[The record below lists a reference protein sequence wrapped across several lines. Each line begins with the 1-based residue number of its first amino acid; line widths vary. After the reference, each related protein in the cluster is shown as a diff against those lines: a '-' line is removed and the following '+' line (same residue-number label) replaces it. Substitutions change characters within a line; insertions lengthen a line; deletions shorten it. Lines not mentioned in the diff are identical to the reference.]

1 MTASQQHSDSQ
12 VNGDS
17 QETGNSQAIETMIL
31 QDETNLAGL
40 IRQIENCSSDLIGIT
55 KSSEMTKWDLPAG
68 VSDCQWLP
76 QVRNSFADFVYHELG
91 GQIASVWLPLADEGL
106 IIAARES
113 WLSVLKKCESW
124 QEALVTMSWENV
136 SPQSSLN
143 IDWSASQ
150 SFLPVLEPQGDR
162 ISNSATRQVLQQA
175 ERWLPESLNRKSPD
189 FQAVLAGFYQW
200 YDALHMSH
208 EFSQAV
214 QYTGRNKAGDYWHA
228 IMHRR
233 EGDYSNAKYWFRNVG
248 SHPLYPTLK
257 KAVENLAEQ
266 SALNLPDWSPEKFVD
281 LCSRAEPGSDH
292 EKYARR
298 VQALEMVL
306 LMRHTLDDATL

>member
-12 VNGDS
+12 ANGD
-17 QETGNSQAIETMIL
+17 SQAIETIIL
-31 QDETNLAGL
+31 QNENDLAGL
-40 IRQIENCSSDLIGIT
+40 VSLVESSSSERVAIT
-55 KSSEMTKWDLPAG
+55 KSSSKAILNLSNDGAH
-68 VSDCQWLP
+68 CQWLP
-76 QVRNSFADFVYHELG
+76 QVRKSFADFVYHELG

-106 IIAARES
+106 IIAARDS
-113 WLSVLKKCESW
+113 WLSVLQQCESL
-124 QEALVTMSWENV
+124 QEALVTMSWEDV
-136 SPQSSLN
+136 SPQSCLN
-143 IDWSASQ
+143 IDWPESR
-150 SFLPVLEPQGDR
+150 SFLPVLEPQEDR

-233 EGDYSNAKYWFRNVG
+233 EGDYSNSKYWFRNVG

-257 KAVENLAEQ
+257 KAAKDLAEQ
-266 SALNLPDWSPEKFVD
+266 SALNLPAWSPEQFVD

-298 VQALEMVL
+298 IQALEMVL